1 MFIAQPR
8 HFLGAN
14 RTPCWV
20 VGVPDPPTPQ
30 TKPVELVGGEM
41 DRQWA
46 VTMLIYNLRHNGF
59 QFEIPAGH
67 RRERENHLQMC
78 GIENHQL
85 IRQPRSSHRQLR
97 ESSGIVGPIGTCTC
111 TALGLAL
118 TRSLLGLASMQNMG
132 RVLVPSANM
141 SLSVPQSGDDA
152 AALRV
157 NVLSVLSL
165 ALKSLH
171 MPTVQLFIVQEMVF
185 KIHFNFNFRYLANL
199 SIDPC
204 YS

>member
-14 RTPCWV
+14 RTPRWV
-20 VGVPDPPTPQ
+20 VGVPDPPTPH

-85 IRQPRSSHRQLR
+85 IRQPRSSHRQLKR
-97 ESSGIVGPIGTCTC
+97 
-111 TALGLAL
+111 
-118 TRSLLGLASMQNMG
+118 
-132 RVLVPSANM
+132 
-141 SLSVPQSGDDA
+141 
-152 AALRV
+152 
-157 NVLSVLSL
+157 
-165 ALKSLH
+165 K
-171 MPTVQLFIVQEMVF
+171 
-185 KIHFNFNFRYLANL
+185 FRHCRAYPL
-199 SIDPC
+199 
-204 YS
+204 

>member
-14 RTPCWV
+14 RTPRWV

-85 IRQPRSSHRQLR
+85 IRQPRSSHRQLKR
-97 ESSGIVGPIGTCTC
+97 
-111 TALGLAL
+111 
-118 TRSLLGLASMQNMG
+118 
-132 RVLVPSANM
+132 
-141 SLSVPQSGDDA
+141 
-152 AALRV
+152 
-157 NVLSVLSL
+157 
-165 ALKSLH
+165 K
-171 MPTVQLFIVQEMVF
+171 
-185 KIHFNFNFRYLANL
+185 FRHCRAYPL
-199 SIDPC
+199 
-204 YS
+204 

>member
-67 RRERENHLQMC
+67 RREREKTIC
-78 GIENHQL
+78 KC
-85 IRQPRSSHRQLR
+85 
-97 ESSGIVGPIGTCTC
+97 V
-111 TALGLAL
+111 
-118 TRSLLGLASMQNMG
+118 
-132 RVLVPSANM
+132 V
-141 SLSVPQSGDDA
+141 
-152 AALRV
+152 
-157 NVLSVLSL
+157 
-165 ALKSLH
+165 
-171 MPTVQLFIVQEMVF
+171 
-185 KIHFNFNFRYLANL
+185 
-199 SIDPC
+199 
-204 YS
+204 

>member
-85 IRQPRSSHRQLR
+85 IRQPRSSHRQLKR
-97 ESSGIVGPIGTCTC
+97 KFRHCRAYRHVHVHGFGFSVN
-111 TALGLAL
+111 AQFA
-118 TRSLLGLASMQNMG
+118 R
-132 RVLVPSANM
+132 
-141 SLSVPQSGDDA
+141 LSVNAEHGSGPCA
-152 AALRV
+152 KRQHV
-157 NVLSVLSL
+157 IVR
-165 ALKSLH
+165 
-171 MPTVQLFIVQEMVF
+171 PTEW
-185 KIHFNFNFRYLANL
+185 R
-199 SIDPC
+199 
-204 YS
+204 

>member
-1 MFIAQPR
+1 
-8 HFLGAN
+8 
-14 RTPCWV
+14 
-20 VGVPDPPTPQ
+20 
-30 TKPVELVGGEM
+30 
-41 DRQWA
+41 
-46 VTMLIYNLRHNGF
+46 
-59 QFEIPAGH
+59 
-67 RRERENHLQMC
+67 
-78 GIENHQL
+78 
-85 IRQPRSSHRQLR
+85 
-97 ESSGIVGPIGTCTC
+97 
-111 TALGLAL
+111 
-118 TRSLLGLASMQNMG
+118 MQNMG

-141 SLSVPQSGDDA
+141 SLSVPQSGVDA

-185 KIHFNFNFRYLANL
+185 KIHFNFNFLYLANL